1 MKSWSGVAGVAD
13 EALAMAAMSGDE
25 RAFRVLYLRHHRR
38 VLSSVTK
45 LIGAG
50 PDRED
55 VTQEVFLQL
64 HRALPRFRGEAQLS
78 TFLRRITTYVA
89 LDHIRRRCRDRR
101 LAGDSTSLETVVD
114 TGKDPEQRSCA
125 RQELSAV
132 LHYLERIALEP
143 RRALLMVAIAGLSVT
158 DAAAQTGVS
167 ADVTKQ
173 RVMRARRQLAGWRT
187 RTAPALPPLR
197 ITDRERWA

>member
-1 MKSWSGVAGVAD
+1 MKSWSGVANIAD
-13 EALAMAAMSGDE
+13 EALAVAAMRGDE
-25 RAFRVLYLRHHRR
+25 RAFGALYVRHHRR

-55 VTQEVFLQL
+55 VTQEVFFQL
-64 HRALPRFRGEAQLS
+64 HRALPRFRGEARLT

-101 LAGDSTSLETVVD
+101 LGGDPASLDAVVD

-132 LHYLERIALEP
+132 LQRLERIAVEP
-143 RRALLMVAIAGLSVT
+143 RRALLLVAIAGLSLT
-158 DAAAQTGVS
+158 DAAAHTGAS
-167 ADVTKQ
+167 ADVIKQ
-173 RVMRARRQLAGWRT
+173 RVVRARRQLAGWRA
-187 RTAPALPPLR
+187 RAAVHA
-197 ITDRERWA
+197 IV

>member
-1 MKSWSGVAGVAD
+1 MKSWSGVVGVAD

-25 RAFRVLYLRHHRR
+25 RAFGGLYLRHHRR

-78 TFLRRITTYVA
+78 TFLRRITIYVA
-89 LDHIRRRCRDRR
+89 LDHIRRRYGVLRV
-101 LAGDSTSLETVVD
+101 GGESGPLETVVD
-114 TGKDPEQRSCA
+114 TGKAPEHRSCA
-125 RQELSAV
+125 RPEESPV
-132 LHYLERIALEP
+132 LHHLERIALEP
-143 RRALLMVAIAGLSVT
+143 RRALL
-158 DAAAQTGVS
+158 
-167 ADVTKQ
+167 
-173 RVMRARRQLAGWRT
+173 
-187 RTAPALPPLR
+187 
-197 ITDRERWA
+197 

>member
-1 MKSWSGVAGVAD
+1 MKSWSGVANIAD
-13 EALAMAAMSGDE
+13 EALAVAAMRGDE
-25 RAFRVLYLRHHRR
+25 RAFGALYVRHHRR

-55 VTQEVFLQL
+55 VTQEVFFQL
-64 HRALPRFRGEAQLS
+64 HRALPRFRGEARLT
-78 TFLRRITTYVA
+78 TFLRRITIYVA

-101 LAGDSTSLETVVD
+101 LGGDPASLDAVVD

-132 LHYLERIALEP
+132 LQRLERIAVEP
-143 RRALLMVAIAGLSVT
+143 RRALLLVAIAGLSVT
-158 DAAAQTGVS
+158 DAAAHTGAS
-167 ADVTKQ
+167 ADVIKQ
-173 RVMRARRQLAGWRT
+173 RVVRARRQLAGWR
-187 RTAPALPPLR
+187 AAAAVHA
-197 ITDRERWA
+197 IV